1 MPTSNIP
8 GVELWIWL
16 CCVSIYLALDK
27 SRIEELRIAFATA
40 APTPMRAYQTEAKL
54 RGKDYRSIS
63 LADIGKMA
71 AAEANPRSSWRASR
85 NLD

>member
-1 MPTSNIP
+1 MTEIILVRH
-8 GVELWIWL
+8 GQTIWNE
-16 CCVSIYLALDK
+16 SGK
-27 SRIEELRIAFATA
+27 
-40 APTPMRAYQTEAKL
+40 YQGHTEAKL

-85 NLD
+85 EFRLRLLEQLVQQAFTTALQRAEGGDL